1 MSNVYQSKHKGHAID
16 QSVSDVAALKTDMA
30 KTKIDIDNLKNNKAN
45 ANSVPKSIT
54 DLEPNAS
61 LVYMG
66 KTEPP
71 PHYSLW
77 VYPVDSTVA
86 ILRAR
91 DTSGRWI
98 DVVGESGGDDSDVQ
112 SYIVTLG
119 FNYEGDDYGLAIPN
133 SFTVTEP
140 LKHEGIEI
148 GAKEIVDAH
157 NAGKTIILVA
167 KDSEWANGYRCV
179 FQLTHAENN
188 EDSGYRAKFLSVLEQ
203 TWMESVIID
212 IWGTECYFATRPTED
227 IRNKVYH
234 ITDEE
239 DSERYPAISA
249 VTDFVRT
256 ITNPI
261 VKDVANKSDVIKLT
275 TDTSKRHVL
284 TDSEETTL
292 DELNL
297 YGAADN
303 PTIMVFGKSY
313 LQYPYTTG
321 TLTKNGVTFTDN
333 GDGTITVNG
342 TATANAY
349 YRIIN
354 DGMPLKAGTYFLSGC
369 PEGGSTSTYF
379 MAIANHLSSYT
390 KYNTEIGNGKSFV
403 SEDEMWYP
411 QIRIMAG
418 TTVENL
424 VFKPY
429 IELGETSIKQEI
441 TIPYS
446 FGDDDSL
453 VLKDGVVKTIINGVT
468 KIITGT
474 TVGQSLRNLH
484 TNLSDTTILCDAA
497 CNVTYTV
504 NSKSAYCN
512 LKQLRYIQ
520 SVTIKANKWVEE
532 DVLDAGGNV
541 IGSRFG
547 QVVTVENA
555 TITPNSKVDLQIS
568 SEQAIIFRNKS
579 LAFVAENDDGIVT
592 IYCVGDKPQNDYTMQ
607 VTVTEVF
614 VNG

>member
-1 MSNVYQSKHKGHAID
+1 MSNIFKSNYKGREID
-16 QSVSDVAALKTDMA
+16 SSIGDVATLKTDMA

-45 ANSVPKSIT
+45 ANTVPKSIT

-77 VYPVDSTVA
+77 VYPVNNTVA

-91 DTSGRWI
+91 DANGRWI
-98 DVVGESGGDDSDVQ
+98 DVVGESEDDSDTQ
-112 SYIVTLG
+112 LYIATLG
-119 FNYEGDDYGLAIPN
+119 FEYEVNEDGWY
-133 SFTVTEP
+133 SVTES
-140 LKHEGIEI
+140 LKHNNVEI
-148 GAKEIVDAH
+148 GAGEIFDAYESG
-157 NAGKTIILVA
+157 NTVILVA
-167 KDSEWANGYRCV
+167 NDRDI
-179 FQLTHAENN
+179 FQLTSAYMVDDTALVEFSRTNN
-188 EDSGYRAKFLSVLEQ
+188 SEHWTIEVYGSEASVREHTGRMEDSN
-203 TWMESVIID
+203 
-212 IWGTECYFATRPTED
+212 
-227 IRNKVYH
+227 NKVWDADIAGVEQY
-234 ITDEE
+234 E
-239 DSERYPAISA
+239 DSFEKYPSMVSMIGY
-249 VTDFVRT
+249 VRNV
-256 ITNPI
+256 TNPI
-261 VKDVANKSDVIKLT
+261 IKDVANKSDVIKLT
-275 TDTSKRHVL
+275 TDTSKRHVFV
-284 TDSEETTL
+284 DSEEATL

-303 PTIMVFGKSY
+303 PTIMVFGKNY

-369 PEGGSTSTYF
+369 PDGGSTSTYF

-429 IELGETSIKQEI
+429 IELGETSTKQEVA
-441 TIPYS
+441 IPYV

-453 VLKDGVVKTIINGVT
+453 VLKEGVVKTTINGVT
-468 KIITGT
+468 KSITST
-474 TVGQSLRNLH
+474 TVGQALRKLH
-484 TNLSDTTILCDAA
+484 TNLTDTTILCDAE

-520 SVTIKANKWVEE
+520 SVTIKADKWVEE